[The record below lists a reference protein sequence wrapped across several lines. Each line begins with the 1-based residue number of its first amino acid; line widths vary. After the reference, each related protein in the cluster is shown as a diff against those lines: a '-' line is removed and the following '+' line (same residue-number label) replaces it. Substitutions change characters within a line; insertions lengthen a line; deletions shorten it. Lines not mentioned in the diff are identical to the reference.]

1 MPNTN
6 HLYRAIPSVER
17 LSGHELLLDVP
28 PSLRVIALR
37 TVLAQARE
45 AIAQGAVVVPDEAAL
60 CECVLVEAK
69 RLTSNTLRPAIN
81 ATGVLLHTNLG
92 RATLA
97 KSAAEAA
104 FAVARQHATLETN
117 EETGGRGSRQ
127 AHCAGLLC
135 ELTGAEDAYVVN
147 NNAAATFLAIA
158 ALSANQETI
167 LSRGQMV
174 EIGGHF
180 RLPDVIRQAGAQ
192 LVEVGTTNRT
202 RISDYASA
210 ITPNTAMLLRVHP
223 SNYRIV
229 GFTEDATLEELVM
242 LGKER
247 NICVADD
254 IGSGALVDFAPYGLL
269 DEPLVTDSVKT
280 GADIIWFSGD
290 KLLGGP
296 QCGILVGTKAMLAP
310 LKTHPLARALR
321 PDKLTLAALEA
332 TLRLYATGQ
341 AWTEIPVLR
350 RIRRPIEEIEAAC
363 HRVADALPATLVPTV
378 VPTLSEVGGGSLPAR
393 SLSSFAVSLSHTNIN
408 QLAYDLRH
416 ANTPVYGRIEQG
428 KLLLDLRAVDE
439 GEEEDGLIASL
450 QI

>member
-6 HLYRAIPSVER
+6 NLYRALPSVER
-17 LSGHELLLDVP
+17 LSGDNLLAGI
-28 PSLRVIALR
+28 PSTLRVIALR
-37 TVLAQARE
+37 TVLGQVRE
-45 AIAQGAVVVPDEAAL
+45 EIAKGATTAPDAAAL
-60 CECVLVEAK
+60 CGHVLVEAK
-69 RLTSNTLRPAIN
+69 RLTQNTLRPAIN

-97 KSAAEAA
+97 KSAAAA
-104 FAVARQHATLETN
+104 TFAVAGQHATLETN

-127 AHCAGLLC
+127 AHCSRLLC

-158 ALSANQETI
+158 AISASKETI

-180 RLPDVIRQAGAQ
+180 RLPDVIRQAGAH

-202 RISDYASA
+202 RISDYANA

-223 SNYRIV
+223 SNYRV
-229 GFTEDATLEELVM
+229 MGFTEDATLEELVT

-296 QCGILVGTKAMLAP
+296 QCGILIGTKAMLAP

-341 AWTEIPVLR
+341 AWMEVPILR
-350 RIRRPIEEIEAAC
+350 RIRRPIEAIEAAC
-363 HRVADALPATLVPTV
+363 HRVASALPKSLIPTV

-393 SLSSFAVSLSHTNIN
+393 SLPSYAVALTAPDIN

-428 KLLLDLRAVDE
+428 KLLLDLRTVDE
-439 GEEEDGLIASL
+439 GEEEDGLITSL